1 MVRGGPS
8 SARNGMTLIAGSRV
22 GTAGHREGRLGPELA
37 TLPQGDP
44 QTDSA
49 AERVWGGG
57 AGRFW
62 I

>member
-1 MVRGGPS
+1 
-8 SARNGMTLIAGSRV
+8 MTLIAGSRV

-37 TLPQGDP
+37 MLPQGDP